1 MKGRLLITTALAI
14 AMACGAG
21 ACGRQKGADSGS
33 VGDMSAA
40 VQAATDGEFAT
51 LGDIFAS
58 DCTDFISLY
67 DENHYT
73 CAFTLGGTCY
83 RVVADLPKGMYESL
97 SEAEFDDQ
105 TQAEDLLGPL
115 AVAQQDIIAE
125 SVPSQESLDAL
136 AGKRGA
142 DLTAEG
148 FVFDNLMVN
157 GDKTDCSA
165 SKGAF
170 SYMVTFEQPVEDEGT
185 TDYAGAVKN
194 LTVESVSFAG
204 ISYLVLQ

>member
-1 MKGRLLITTALAI
+1 MKGRFLITTALAI
-14 AMACGAG
+14 AIACGTG

-105 TQAEDLLGPL
+105 TQVEDLLGPL

-125 SVPSQESLDAL
+125 SVPSQENLDTL

-148 FVFDNLMVN
+148 FVFDNLVVN

-170 SYMVTFEQPVEDEGT
+170 SYMVTFEQSVEDEGT

>member
-1 MKGRLLITTALAI
+1 MRGKLLVIAALA
-14 AMACGAG
+14 ATMASGLG
-21 ACGRQKGADSGS
+21 ACARQNGADTSES
-33 VGDMSAA
+33 SAA
-40 VQAATDGEFAT
+40 PSASQGTADTSFAT

-58 DCTDFISLY
+58 NYSDFISQY
-67 DENHYT
+67 DETHYT
-73 CAFTLGGTCY
+73 CAFNVNGTCY
-83 RVVADLPKGMYESL
+83 RIVADLPKGMYESL

-105 TQAEDLLGPL
+105 TQVEDLLGPL

-125 SVPSQESLDAL
+125 SVPSQENLYTL

-142 DLTAEG
+142 DLSAEG
-148 FVFDNLMVN
+148 FVFDNLVVN

-170 SYMVTFEQPVEDEGT
+170 SYMVTFEQSVEDEGT